1 MTPVA
6 SPAHSLVGST
16 LTGTNGLKVK
26 IERKI
31 GSGTFG
37 VVYLATQGRGKLSKQ
52 YAVKVIA
59 PITDTDVQLSFENEI
74 RAASELQSDHLLLPL
89 DHGECDVHGERGFF
103 IISRYCADGSFRERG
118 ATRTAPVSAEEFEKV
133 ISEFEQILHGLS
145 VLHTKTVHRDLKPEN
160 ILVDG
165 DTLLIGDFGLT
176 KLVNDATRTLTFKGS
191 GTPLYMAPEVW
202 GLKHIGIPADLYA
215 VGVMLFEAVTGKP
228 PFVGD
233 AHELQD
239 MHLYKAAPRVRSLN
253 PHVPIGLDGVIKKL
267 LSKEPQHRYTSADE
281 LLQALRA
288 PVPST
293 PPVDAVDFVQSMQRH
308 RDAEELKRLEREREQ
323 RSQNDAAAR
332 NAYMEEEA
340 LTLFE
345 DAIAEINAQTPDAQM
360 RVTRNGNELSCTF
373 ANRRLQV
380 AFFSPHEFPAD
391 ERGSDSRGYA
401 ERIRQQNVAHAG
413 QIAVLENSQPL
424 IGWNLVL
431 VKNPQSEYGN
441 WRFVEVHMSALTGK
455 GFINGSIPADGA
467 MLTRAYSNHIG
478 HVMDIYNVK
487 DKPFSKEDV
496 QMTLRYLLP
505 TTKLNT
511 PEQER
516 SRRRGLSDDYF
527 DTY

>member
-6 SPAHSLVGST
+6 SPAHSLVGSV
-16 LTGTNGLKVK
+16 LPGTKGLKVK

-37 VVYLATQGRGKLSKQ
+37 VVYLGSQRRGKQTKQ

-59 PITDTDVQLSFENEI
+59 PVTDTDMQLSFENEI

-103 IISRYCADGSFRERG
+103 IVSRYCADGSFRER
-118 ATRTAPVSAEEFEKV
+118 AASRAAPVSPEEFEKIV
-133 ISEFEQILHGLS
+133 SEFEQILRGLS

-202 GLKHIGIPADLYA
+202 SLKHIGIPADLYA

-228 PFVGD
+228 PFAGD
-233 AHELQD
+233 AHELKD
-239 MHLYKAAPRVRSLN
+239 MHLYKAAPRTRSLN
-253 PHVPIGLDGVIKKL
+253 PNVPIALDGVIKKL
-267 LSKEPQHRYTSADE
+267 LSKEPQHRYTTADE
-281 LLQALRA
+281 LLKALRT
-288 PVPST
+288 PVPSV
-293 PPVDAVDFVQSMQRH
+293 PEGAVDFVQSMQRH
-308 RDAEELKRLEREREQ
+308 RDAEELKRLEQERVH

-332 NAYMEEEA
+332 NTYMEEEA
-340 LTLFE
+340 LTVFE
-345 DAIAEINAQTPDAQM
+345 DAVAEINAQTPDAQIQIK
-360 RVTRNGNELSCTF
+360 RTGNDLSCSF
-373 ANRRLQV
+373 ANRHLQV
-380 AFFSPHEFPAD
+380 AFFNGNEFPAD
-391 ERGSDSRGYA
+391 DRGNDGRGYA
-401 ERIRQQNVAHAG
+401 ERIRQQNVVHAG
-413 QIAVLENSQPL
+413 QILISEDSQPR

-431 VKNPQSEYGN
+431 LKTPDSEYGS
-441 WRFVEVHMSALTGK
+441 WRFVDVQMSALTGK
-455 GFINGSIPADGA
+455 GFINGSMTADGA
-467 MLTRAYSNHIG
+467 TLTRAYSNHVG

-487 DKPFSKEDV
+487 DHPFTKADV
-496 QMTLRYLLP
+496 QMALRYLLP
-505 TTKLNT
+505 TTKLNG
-511 PEQER
+511 PQRE
-516 SRRRGLSDDYF
+516 SRRDYF